1 MSIAV
6 DLKPLGGLAR
16 AGGCLSPSRRMK
28 AGALREL
35 ALLCREIGRGQ
46 GRFGVC
52 LESSVREQ
60 EEFGTIL
67 GSIPALTDVDALPWE
82 AGGKTDLANAVLL
95 C

>member
-1 MSIAV
+1 
-6 DLKPLGGLAR
+6 
-16 AGGCLSPSRRMK
+16 MK

-82 AGGKTDLANAVLL
+82 AGGKTDIANAVLL
-95 C
+95 CWHHHALVHREKSR

>member
-1 MSIAV
+1 
-6 DLKPLGGLAR
+6 
-16 AGGCLSPSRRMK
+16 MK

-67 GSIPALTDVDALPWE
+67 GSIPALTDVDALPGRR
-82 AGGKTDLANAVLL
+82 AGKPTLRTPSCCADTTMPSFTVKNRDNAPHRRFRLHGA
-95 C
+95 

>member
-1 MSIAV
+1 M
-6 DLKPLGGLAR
+6 
-16 AGGCLSPSRRMK
+16 
-28 AGALREL
+28 
-35 ALLCREIGRGQ
+35 
-46 GRFGVC
+46 C

-95 C
+95 CWHHHALVHREKIAIAHHSGGFVFTSPDGKTMGTRKHGT

>member
-1 MSIAV
+1 
-6 DLKPLGGLAR
+6 
-16 AGGCLSPSRRMK
+16 MK

-67 GSIPALTDVDALPWE
+67 GSIPALTDADALPGKR
-82 AGGKTDLANAVLL
+82 AGKPTLRTPSCCADTTMPSFTVKKSR
-95 C
+95 